1 MRKINLR
8 EEAIAMLK
16 LRLAAGIGVLTAVA
30 IAAPAAASPTTSSV
44 NLFQNPARTADCGIE
59 VHPGHSAAT
68 EVLCSGAGVPRPK
81 HGEPAGDP
89 FVQIGSGGQPKL
101 VLISQ
106 DSFVGSTIHTLA
118 KGTLWHSIG
127 VTCNIGT
134 NTILCFNGDN
144 HGFVIGNGKYKSF

>member
-1 MRKINLR
+1 
-8 EEAIAMLK
+8 MLK
-16 LRLAAGIGVLTAVA
+16 LRRAAGIGVLAAVA
-30 IAAPAAASPTTSSV
+30 SAAPATANPTTSSV
-44 NLFQNPARTADCGIE
+44 KLFQNPARTADCGIRM
-59 VHPGHSAAT
+59 HPAHTPAT

-81 HGEPAGDP
+81 HGGPAGDP
-89 FVQIGSGGQPKL
+89 FVQIGASDSPQL

-106 DSFVGSTIHTLA
+106 DSFVGNTIHTLA
-118 KGTLWHSIG
+118 KGTLWQSVG

>member
-1 MRKINLR
+1 
-8 EEAIAMLK
+8 MLK
-16 LRLAAGIGVLTAVA
+16 LRLPAAIGVLTAVA
-30 IAAPAAASPTTSSV
+30 IAAPATANATTSSV
-44 NLFQNPARTADCGIE
+44 KLFQNPARTADCGIE
-59 VHPGHSAAT
+59 IHPAHRPAT

-81 HGEPAGDP
+81 HGGSVGDP
-89 FVQIGSGGQPKL
+89 FGQIGASGPPQL

-106 DSFVGSTIHTLA
+106 DSFVGNTIHTLA

-134 NTILCFNGDN
+134 NTILCFNDDN